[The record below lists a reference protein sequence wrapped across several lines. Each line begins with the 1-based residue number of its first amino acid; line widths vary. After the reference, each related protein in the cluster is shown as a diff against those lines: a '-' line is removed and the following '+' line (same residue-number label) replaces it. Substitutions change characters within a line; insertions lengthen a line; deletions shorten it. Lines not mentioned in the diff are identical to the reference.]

1 MLLLFGIMITQAYTH
16 YQSKTTTDNRILRI
30 LVGESIVR
38 WSTVT
43 HSLSFTGALDA
54 VGNVL
59 QNSRFPIAHW
69 SLSSAASLSLFIRP
83 SCVQTSTPRQSTT
96 TETFRALMPPIGQES
111 LLSLFPAFPLASFR
125 LGFRCLSI
133 IAVLTNS
140 FRPSMPGV
148 FIVFRDDG
156 PSRCYRG
163 WGRPFTL
170 ARQYTWR

>member
-1 MLLLFGIMITQAYTH
+1 MLLLFGIMITQAYTY
-16 YQSKTTTDNRILRI
+16 YQSKTTTDNHILRI
-30 LVGESIVR
+30 LVSESII
-38 WSTVT
+38 WWNTVT
-43 HSLSFTGALDA
+43 HSLSFTGAVDA
-54 VGNVL
+54 VGNVP

-69 SLSSAASLSLFIRP
+69 SLLSAASLSLFIRL
-83 SCVQTSTPRQSTT
+83 SCVQTSTPRQSTASA
-96 TETFRALMPPIGQES
+96 TFRALTPPIGQES
-111 LLSLFPAFPLASFR
+111 LLSLFPACPLASFR

-140 FRPSMPGV
+140 FRSSMPGV
-148 FIVFRDDG
+148 FVAFRDDG